1 MTSSCLTA
9 IHSPLSVMLLSK
21 SSYLSANQYCTAGLS
36 TLDSSN
42 FGIGMEY
49 LRGSLHGLLLCCQL
63 QQPGL
68 YRLGSLQMC

>member
-1 MTSSCLTA
+1 
-9 IHSPLSVMLLSK
+9 MLLSTL
-21 SSYLSANQYCTAGLS
+21 SYLGANQYCTAGLS
-36 TLDSSN
+36 MLDNLN

-68 YRLGSLQMC
+68 NRLGSLQMC